1 VDASGTLAPSGGSK
15 PQAGLS
21 RVDSETTS
29 AHPFAHDQ
37 GVRWMLAYQQGS
49 EPAFDRLV
57 ETYSGQVW
65 SLLTRFL
72 GAVPER
78 EDLLQEVFLRVVRAR
93 ERYRPEARF
102 TTFLYRIAF
111 NLALNLGERARTAHA
126 ERETDTDRP
135 QDAPDPRGEEPS
147 STLEREDVVQA
158 VRDAIAAL
166 PETQRMALILAR
178 YEELPYS
185 EIALVLHSSEKAVK
199 SLIHR
204 ARENLRARLAPFMTG
219 LAGEKERP

>member
-1 VDASGTLAPSGGSK
+1 
-15 PQAGLS
+15 
-21 RVDSETTS
+21 
-29 AHPFAHDQ
+29 
-37 GVRWMLAYQQGS
+37 MLAYQQGS
-49 EPAFDRLV
+49 EAAFDQLV
-57 ETYSGQVW
+57 EAYSGQVW

-78 EDLLQEVFLRVVRAR
+78 EDLLQDVFLRVVRAR

-111 NLALNLGERARTAHA
+111 NLALNAGERERTANTD
-126 ERETDTDRP
+126 READTDRP
-135 QDAPDPRGEEPS
+135 HEASDPHGEEPS
-147 STLEREDVVQA
+147 SSLEREDVVNA
-158 VRDAIAAL
+158 VRDAIADL

-178 YEELPYS
+178 YEELPYC

-199 SLIHR
+199 SLVHR

-219 LAGEKERP
+219 LSGEKEST

>member
-1 VDASGTLAPSGGSK
+1 
-15 PQAGLS
+15 
-21 RVDSETTS
+21 
-29 AHPFAHDQ
+29 
-37 GVRWMLAYQQGS
+37 
-49 EPAFDRLV
+49 
-57 ETYSGQVW
+57 VW

-111 NLALNLGERARTAHA
+111 NLSLNLGERARASPT
-126 ERETDTDRP
+126 EREADTDRP
-135 QDAPDPRGEEPS
+135 REALDPHGEEPS
-147 STLEREDVVQA
+147 STLERQDVVQA
-158 VRDAIAAL
+158 VRDAIADL

-204 ARENLRARLAPFMTG
+204 ARENLRVRLAPLMTSLPG
-219 LAGEKERP
+219 GATGPTSPTTNGERP